1 MENIN
6 IIETKNQNGLI
17 KKLVSNIDE
26 QEKLIRRF
34 SIENDLLT
42 IEFKN
47 GNKFLSPIQDLKVK
61 LLDQEDLNYQ
71 LTNYNNEVLNLEP
84 MHLACFEKNDMQKII
99 EALNQCP
106 NFEAPKET
114 KYGWLIGIGI
124 YIIVALICYFAFD
137 IILLP
142 FKF

>member
-47 GNKFLSPIQDLKVK
+47 GNKFLSPIKS
-61 LLDQEDLNYQ
+61 
-71 LTNYNNEVLNLEP
+71 
-84 MHLACFEKNDMQKII
+84 KII
-99 EALNQCP
+99 RSRG
-106 NFEAPKET
+106 FK
-114 KYGWLIGIGI
+114 
-124 YIIVALICYFAFD
+124 
-137 IILLP
+137 LP
-142 FKF
+142 INKL